1 MRIGFDAK
9 RAFCNT
15 TGLGNYSRGVIKN
28 MCTYHPEHTYFLYTP
43 PPQTNLCTKTITKKC
58 VRVRKPKKGL
68 SQKVTPLWRS
78 FGLGNDLAQ
87 DRIDIYHG
95 LSNELPFRN
104 KKNGL
109 KTVVTIHDLIFM
121 RYPHYYNYLDRQ
133 VYKAKCK
140 YACQH
145 ADKVIAVSQQTKEDI
160 VTYFN
165 VPSDKVEVV
174 YQSCGEVF
182 YNQFER
188 PKRQKILQELALPDD
203 FMLFVGSITERKNL
217 MRIAEALAILREREK
232 HFPPLVVVGKGKEY
246 KEKVLS
252 FLKEHKLGEKVI
264 WRTNLH
270 MRDLACLFQQAKLF
284 LYPSQF
290 EGFGIPIIEA
300 LFSKTPV
307 ITSNGSCFP
316 EAGGPDSWYVDPDS
330 PDELATAMQTILSDK
345 ELQKRMAERGFDY
358 VQRFHKQQVTEDL
371 MQLYLSLR

>member
-28 MCTYHPEHTYFLYTP
+28 MCTYHPEHKYFLYTP

-58 VRVRKPKKGL
+58 VQVRKPRKTLG
-68 SQKVTPLWRS
+68 QKVTPLWRS
-78 FGLGNDLAQ
+78 FGLGGDLAH

-121 RYPHYYNYLDRQ
+121 RYPNYYPYLDRQ
-133 VYKAKCK
+133 IYKAKCK

-145 ADKVIAVSQQTKEDI
+145 ADAVIAVSEQTKEDI
-160 VTYFN
+160 VKYFHIRPEKIH
-165 VPSDKVEVV
+165 VI
-174 YQSCGEVF
+174 YQTCGEVF
-182 YNQFER
+182 YTHFER
-188 PKRQKILQELALPDD
+188 AKRQKVLQELALPDD
-203 FMLFVGSITERKNL
+203 FMLYVGSITERKNL
-217 MRIAEALAILREREK
+217 LRVAEALSMLREQGK

-252 FLKEHKLGEKVI
+252 FLKEHKLKEKVI
-264 WRTNLH
+264 WRSNLH
-270 MRDLACLFQQAKLF
+270 MRDLACLFQQATLF
-284 LYPSQF
+284 VYPSQF
-290 EGFGIPIIEA
+290 EGFGIPIIES

-316 EAGGPDSWYVDPDS
+316 EAGGPDSWYVDPNTPEDM
-330 PDELATAMQTILSDK
+330 ATAIETILTDSA
-345 ELQKRMAERGFDY
+345 LQRTMAERGYEY